1 MSIFFFSPCQNEEGG
16 ASGPLCSAVS
26 EDTFKNHL
34 DKVYTFF
41 LTQPDWVERSKV
53 KQEQCVL
60 NMKAIDF
67 SSSGKLKVEDDQ
79 GQIVCTLRGV
89 EKMEGG
95 GGMVAWC
102 PQLGW
107 NRILTYISAFFFF
120 FRERKQLLPSCSW
133 QKVVKVFKVVWNIS
147 GWDTDD

>member
-95 GGMVAWC
+95 GGMVA
-102 PQLGW
+102 
-107 NRILTYISAFFFF
+107 
-120 FRERKQLLPSCSW
+120 
-133 QKVVKVFKVVWNIS
+133 
-147 GWDTDD
+147 